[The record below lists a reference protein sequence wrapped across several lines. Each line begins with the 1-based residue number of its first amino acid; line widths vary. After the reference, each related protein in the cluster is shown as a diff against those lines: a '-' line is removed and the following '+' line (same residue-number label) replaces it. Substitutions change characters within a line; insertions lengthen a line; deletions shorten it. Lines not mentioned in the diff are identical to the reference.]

1 MKHFLRQNGLL
12 LLIIALLLSVL
23 IGIVSAVMGGNA
35 DPLSNAVGFIT
46 TPIRNGVSAVLDWA
60 DGVRAY
66 VFHYEE
72 MEQQIQDLERQV
84 AELEEQARE
93 GQEASRENE
102 QLRELL
108 DLQAKRR
115 DFVFESAK
123 VTARSSTNWD
133 STLTIGKGSSAGLE
147 VNDCVITETGT
158 LVGVVSE
165 VGLNWSKVSTLIN
178 TDIEIGGQVT
188 RTYSAGIL
196 EGDFT
201 LMSQGKLKLSYL
213 PDGAQLVAGDEVVT
227 SGKGDVFPSGLVV
240 GRVEKKLLRSLH
252 TTIDDAM
259 DAAGLPLLG
268 VVPEDRNVPY
278 ALNTGIPLREC
289 SNYAARAYENIARRI
304 IGQRIPLMRI

>member
-102 QLRELL
+102 QLRDLL
-108 DLQAKRR
+108 DLQAKHR
-115 DFVFESAK
+115 DFVFESAR
-123 VTARSSTNWD
+123 VTARSTDNWA
-133 STLTIGKGSSAGLE
+133 STLTLSKGSSAGIQAG
-147 VNDCVITETGT
+147 NCVITETGV
-158 LVGVVSE
+158 LVGVVSK
-165 VGLNWSKVSTLIN
+165 VGLNWATVATVIDTS
-178 TDIEIGGQVT
+178 IEMGGIVT
-188 RTYSAGIL
+188 RTYSAGVL
-196 EGDFT
+196 EGNFD
-201 LMSQGKLKLSYL
+201 LMTQGKLRLSYL
-213 PDGAQLVAGDEVVT
+213 PEGAQLVSGDEVLT

-240 GRVEKKLLRSLH
+240 GTVEAVFTDPSGMNRYAVVEPDVDLDSLVEVFV
-252 TTIDDAM
+252 IKSFDI
-259 DAAGLPLLG
+259 
-268 VVPEDRNVPY
+268 VE
-278 ALNTGIPLREC
+278 
-289 SNYAARAYENIARRI
+289 
-304 IGQRIPLMRI
+304 

>member
-1 MKHFLRQNGLL
+1 M
-12 LLIIALLLSVL
+12 
-23 IGIVSAVMGGNA
+23 
-35 DPLSNAVGFIT
+35 
-46 TPIRNGVSAVLDWA
+46 SAVLDWA

-178 TDIEIGGQVT
+178 TDIEIGGPGHPHLQC
-188 RTYSAGIL
+188 RDPGGRLHPDEPGQAEAELSARRCPAGSRGRG
-196 EGDFT
+196 GD
-201 LMSQGKLKLSYL
+201 LRQG
-213 PDGAQLVAGDEVVT
+213 
-227 SGKGDVFPSGLVV
+227 
-240 GRVEKKLLRSLH
+240 GRV
-252 TTIDDAM
+252 
-259 DAAGLPLLG
+259 
-268 VVPEDRNVPY
+268 
-278 ALNTGIPLREC
+278 PLRPWWWAPWRP
-289 SNYAARAYENIARRI
+289 SSPTPPGMNRYAVVEPDVDLDSLVEVFVIKSFDI
-304 IGQRIPLMRI
+304 VE

>member
-108 DLQAKRR
+108 NLQQRR
-115 DFVFESAK
+115 QDFEFEAAR
-123 VTARSSTNWD
+123 VTGRSTDNWE
-133 STLTIGKGSSAGLE
+133 STLTLSKGSSDGVQAG
-147 VNDCVITETGT
+147 NCVITETGV
-158 LVGVVSE
+158 LVGVVSK
-165 VGLNWSKVSTLIN
+165 VGLNWSAVSTVIS
-178 TDIEIGGQVT
+178 TDTEMGGIVS
-188 RTYSAGIL
+188 RTYSAGVL
-196 EGDFT
+196 EGDFS
-201 LMSQGKLKLSYL
+201 LMQEGKLKLNYL
-213 PDGAQLVAGDEVVT
+213 PDSAQLVSGDEVLT
-227 SGKGDVFPSGLVV
+227 SGRGEVYPAGLVV
-240 GRVEKKLLRSLH
+240 GQVEGVFTDPSGMTRY
-252 TTIDDAM
+252 AV
-259 DAAGLPLLG
+259 
-268 VVPEDRNVPY
+268 VVPDVDLDQLVEVFVIKSFDIV
-278 ALNTGIPLREC
+278 E
-289 SNYAARAYENIARRI
+289 
-304 IGQRIPLMRI
+304 

>member
-133 STLTIGKGSSAGLE
+133 STLTEAELSARRCPAGSRGR
-147 VNDCVITETGT
+147 
-158 LVGVVSE
+158 
-165 VGLNWSKVSTLIN
+165 
-178 TDIEIGGQVT
+178 GGDL
-188 RTYSAGIL
+188 R
-196 EGDFT
+196 
-201 LMSQGKLKLSYL
+201 QG
-213 PDGAQLVAGDEVVT
+213 
-227 SGKGDVFPSGLVV
+227 
-240 GRVEKKLLRSLH
+240 GRV
-252 TTIDDAM
+252 
-259 DAAGLPLLG
+259 
-268 VVPEDRNVPY
+268 
-278 ALNTGIPLREC
+278 PLRPGGGHRGGRLHRPLRHEPLRGGG
-289 SNYAARAYENIARRI
+289 ARCGP
-304 IGQRIPLMRI
+304 GQPGGSLCHQEL

>member
-196 EGDFT
+196 EGDFDPDEPGQAEAE
-201 LMSQGKLKLSYL
+201 LSARRCPAGSRGRGGDLRQG
-213 PDGAQLVAGDEVVT
+213 
-227 SGKGDVFPSGLVV
+227 
-240 GRVEKKLLRSLH
+240 GRVPLWPGGGHRGGRLH
-252 TTIDDAM
+252 
-259 DAAGLPLLG
+259 
-268 VVPEDRNVPY
+268 R
-278 ALNTGIPLREC
+278 PLRHEPLRGGG
-289 SNYAARAYENIARRI
+289 ARCGPRQPGGSLCHQE
-304 IGQRIPLMRI
+304 L

>member
-72 MEQQIQDLERQV
+72 M
-84 AELEEQARE
+84 ELEEQARE

-240 GRVEKKLLRSLH
+240 GTVEAVFTDPSGMNRYAVVEPDVDLDSLVEVFV
-252 TTIDDAM
+252 IKSFDI
-259 DAAGLPLLG
+259 
-268 VVPEDRNVPY
+268 VE
-278 ALNTGIPLREC
+278 
-289 SNYAARAYENIARRI
+289 
-304 IGQRIPLMRI
+304 

>member
-46 TPIRNGVSAVLDWA
+46 TPIRNGISSFAGWA
-60 DGVRAY
+60 EGIYNYSFQYDELQAENARLRK
-66 VFHYEE
+66 E
-72 MEQQIQDLERQV
+72 I
-84 AELEEQARE
+84 AELEAKARE
-93 GQEASRENE
+93 GEADSKENE
-102 QLRELL
+102 RLRELL

-240 GRVEKKLLRSLH
+240 GTVEAVFTDPSGMNRYAVVEPDVDLDSLVEVFV
-252 TTIDDAM
+252 IKSFDI
-259 DAAGLPLLG
+259 
-268 VVPEDRNVPY
+268 VE
-278 ALNTGIPLREC
+278 
-289 SNYAARAYENIARRI
+289 
-304 IGQRIPLMRI
+304 

>member
-188 RTYSAGIL
+188 RTYSARDPGGRL
-196 EGDFT
+196 HPDEPGQAEAELSARRCPAGSRGRGGD
-201 LMSQGKLKLSYL
+201 LRQG
-213 PDGAQLVAGDEVVT
+213 
-227 SGKGDVFPSGLVV
+227 
-240 GRVEKKLLRSLH
+240 GRV
-252 TTIDDAM
+252 
-259 DAAGLPLLG
+259 
-268 VVPEDRNVPY
+268 
-278 ALNTGIPLREC
+278 PLRPGGGHRGGRLHRPLRHEPLRGGG
-289 SNYAARAYENIARRI
+289 ARCGP
-304 IGQRIPLMRI
+304 GQPGGSLCHQEL

>member
-213 PDGAQLVAGDEVVT
+213 PGRCPAG
-227 SGKGDVFPSGLVV
+227 SRGRGGDLRQG
-240 GRVEKKLLRSLH
+240 GRV
-252 TTIDDAM
+252 
-259 DAAGLPLLG
+259 
-268 VVPEDRNVPY
+268 
-278 ALNTGIPLREC
+278 PLRPGGGHRGGRLHRPLRHEPLRGGG
-289 SNYAARAYENIARRI
+289 ARCGP
-304 IGQRIPLMRI
+304 GQPGGSLCHQEL

>member
-1 MKHFLRQNGLL
+1 MC
-12 LLIIALLLSVL
+12 
-23 IGIVSAVMGGNA
+23 
-35 DPLSNAVGFIT
+35 
-46 TPIRNGVSAVLDWA
+46 IRD
-60 DGVRAY
+60 R
-66 VFHYEE
+66 
-72 MEQQIQDLERQV
+72 
-84 AELEEQARE
+84 
-93 GQEASRENE
+93 
-102 QLRELL
+102 LRELL

-240 GRVEKKLLRSLH
+240 GTVEAVFTDPSGMNRYAVVEPDVDLDSLVEVFV
-252 TTIDDAM
+252 IKSFDI
-259 DAAGLPLLG
+259 
-268 VVPEDRNVPY
+268 VE
-278 ALNTGIPLREC
+278 
-289 SNYAARAYENIARRI
+289 
-304 IGQRIPLMRI
+304 

>member
-178 TDIEIGGQVT
+178 TDIEIGG
-188 RTYSAGIL
+188 
-196 EGDFT
+196 
-201 LMSQGKLKLSYL
+201 
-213 PDGAQLVAGDEVVT
+213 
-227 SGKGDVFPSGLVV
+227 
-240 GRVEKKLLRSLH
+240 
-252 TTIDDAM
+252 
-259 DAAGLPLLG
+259 
-268 VVPEDRNVPY
+268 
-278 ALNTGIPLREC
+278 
-289 SNYAARAYENIARRI
+289 
-304 IGQRIPLMRI
+304 

>member
-1 MKHFLRQNGLL
+1 MKHFR
-12 LLIIALLLSVL
+12 AEWPAAPDHRPA
-23 IGIVSAVMGGNA
+23 AVGADRHRVRRDGGNA

-178 TDIEIGGQVT
+178 TDIEIGRARSPALTVPGSW
-188 RTYSAGIL
+188 R
-196 EGDFT
+196 E
-201 LMSQGKLKLSYL
+201 
-213 PDGAQLVAGDEVVT
+213 T
-227 SGKGDVFPSGLVV
+227 SP
-240 GRVEKKLLRSLH
+240 
-252 TTIDDAM
+252 
-259 DAAGLPLLG
+259 
-268 VVPEDRNVPY
+268 
-278 ALNTGIPLREC
+278 
-289 SNYAARAYENIARRI
+289 
-304 IGQRIPLMRI
+304 

>member
-102 QLRELL
+102 QSVDAWLDMVQDYYNLEELDRPTL
-108 DLQAKRR
+108 VRLIQKIEVGEKRMVDGHEER
-115 DFVFESAK
+115 DFNIYYNF
-123 VTARSSTNWD
+123 
-133 STLTIGKGSSAGLE
+133 IG
-147 VNDCVITETGT
+147 
-158 LVGVVSE
+158 
-165 VGLNWSKVSTLIN
+165 
-178 TDIEIGGQVT
+178 
-188 RTYSAGIL
+188 
-196 EGDFT
+196 
-201 LMSQGKLKLSYL
+201 
-213 PDGAQLVAGDEVVT
+213 
-227 SGKGDVFPSGLVV
+227 
-240 GRVEKKLLRSLH
+240 H
-252 TTIDDAM
+252 ID
-259 DAAGLPLLG
+259 L
-268 VVPEDRNVPY
+268 
-278 ALNTGIPLREC
+278 
-289 SNYAARAYENIARRI
+289 
-304 IGQRIPLMRI
+304 

>member
-35 DPLSNAVGFIT
+35 DPLSNAVGFVT
-46 TPIRNGVSAVLDWA
+46 TPIRSGVSAVLDWA

-66 VFHYEE
+66 VLHYGE
-72 MEQQIQDLERQV
+72 MEQQIRDLERQV

-108 DLQAKRR
+108 DLQAKRK

-123 VTARSSTNWD
+123 VTARSSNWD

-147 VNDCVITETGT
+147 VNDCVVTETGT

-165 VGLNWSKVSTLIN
+165 VGLNWSTVSTLIN

-201 LMSQGKLKLSYL
+201 LMGQGKLKLSYL

-227 SGKGDVFPSGLVV
+227 SGKGDIFPSGLVV
-240 GRVEKKLLRSLH
+240 GTVEAVFTDPSGMNRYAVVQPDVDLNSLVEVFV
-252 TTIDDAM
+252 IKSFDI
-259 DAAGLPLLG
+259 
-268 VVPEDRNVPY
+268 VE
-278 ALNTGIPLREC
+278 
-289 SNYAARAYENIARRI
+289 
-304 IGQRIPLMRI
+304 

>member
-115 DFVFESAK
+115 
-123 VTARSSTNWD
+123 
-133 STLTIGKGSSAGLE
+133 GLR
-147 VNDCVITETGT
+147 
-158 LVGVVSE
+158 L
-165 VGLNWSKVSTLIN
+165 
-178 TDIEIGGQVT
+178 
-188 RTYSAGIL
+188 
-196 EGDFT
+196 
-201 LMSQGKLKLSYL
+201 
-213 PDGAQLVAGDEVVT
+213 
-227 SGKGDVFPSGLVV
+227 
-240 GRVEKKLLRSLH
+240 
-252 TTIDDAM
+252 
-259 DAAGLPLLG
+259 
-268 VVPEDRNVPY
+268 
-278 ALNTGIPLREC
+278 
-289 SNYAARAYENIARRI
+289 
-304 IGQRIPLMRI
+304 